1 VNCQPWIKLLSTQ
14 QKIKKNKFGEKGK
27 RTRQKGKT
35 FTAKEQKD
43 KRIWTNE

>member
-1 VNCQPWIKLLSTQ
+1 MDKAAKYNE
-14 QKIKKNKFGEKGK
+14 KIEKNKLGEKGK

-43 KRIWTNE
+43 KSKWTKE